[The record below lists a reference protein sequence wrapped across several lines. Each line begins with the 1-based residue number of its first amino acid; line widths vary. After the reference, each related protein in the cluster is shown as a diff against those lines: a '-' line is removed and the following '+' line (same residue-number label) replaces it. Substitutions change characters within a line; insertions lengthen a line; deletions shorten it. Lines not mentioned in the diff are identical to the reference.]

1 MINFFEAAG
10 LRRRLWPDGEAKNP
24 GPFSRWRLCVWFWVT
39 ACAMLFTPVHPA
51 AAWQNGEL
59 LIWMDNERGRAVQ
72 QLAGQFQHDLGIKVT
87 VETPERLT
95 DSFPIAAQAG
105 KGPDIVV
112 WAHDKVA
119 EWADGGLLAPVSP
132 AQDFK
137 ARFFPIAWQAVSH
150 QHQ

>member
-1 MINFFEAAG
+1 MTKFLKAAG
-10 LRRRLWPDGEAKNP
+10 HPRRLDPEDGKKRRRVSPTLRN
-24 GPFSRWRLCVWFWVT
+24 FVWRLVVS
-39 ACAMLFTPVHPA
+39 ALVLQA
-51 AAWQNGEL
+51 ASAFAWKNGEL

-72 QLAGQFQHDLGIKVT
+72 QLGEQFQRELGLKVT

-119 EWADGGLLAPVSP
+119 EWA
-132 AQDFK
+132 
-137 ARFFPIAWQAVSH
+137 
-150 QHQ
+150 